1 MAAFQAAD
9 SGKRFNFITRKI
21 HGFIIEISSKVI
33 DKMPDKT
40 FRQYDTVLASC
51 REVFMAKM
59 HDYGT
64 AWRILRTSSI
74 TDQIYI
80 KASRIRSIEEKGA
93 NKVDEGIR
101 PEFVGMIN
109 YSVMALIQLELGAA
123 EEPHMDADI
132 VGAQYNSYLTMAR
145 NLMSDK
151 NHDYGEAWR
160 QMRISSLTDIILM
173 KLLRIK
179 QIEDN
184 KGLTIMSEG
193 LDANYL
199 DIINYSAF
207 ALIMLDFQN
216 KAE

>member
-1 MAAFQAAD
+1 
-9 SGKRFNFITRKI
+9 
-21 HGFIIEISSKVI
+21 
-33 DKMPDKT
+33 MPDKT
-40 FRQYDTVLASC
+40 FKQYDNVISAC
-51 REVFMAKM
+51 RNVFMAKM

-80 KASRIRSIEEKGA
+80 KASRIRSIEEKGES
-93 NKVDEGIR
+93 KVDEGIR
-101 PEFVGMIN
+101 PEFIGMINYSVMALIQLELGAAGIRPEFIGMIN

-123 EEPHMDADI
+123 EEPHMDTDV
-132 VGAQYNSYLTMAR
+132 VGAKYDAYISMAR

-184 KGLTIMSEG
+184 NGLTLISEG
-193 LDANYL
+193 PDANYL
-199 DIINYSAF
+199 DIVNYSAF
-207 ALIMLDFQN
+207 ALIMLDQQN
-216 KAE
+216 

>member
-1 MAAFQAAD
+1 VQRII
-9 SGKRFNFITRKI
+9 SGKRCNFITPKN
-21 HGFIIEISSKVI
+21 HVFFIEIGYKVI
-33 DKMPDKT
+33 DNMPDKT
-40 FRQYDTVLASC
+40 FQQYDKALKAC
-51 REVFMAKM
+51 RNVFMAKM

-64 AWRILRTSSI
+64 AWRILRTTSI

-80 KASRIRSIEEKGA
+80 KASRIRSIEEKGES
-93 NKVDEGIR
+93 KVDEGVK
-101 PEFVGMIN
+101 PEFIGMIN
-109 YSVMALIQLELGAA
+109 YSVMALIQLEMGSV
-123 EEPHMDADI
+123 EEPHMDETV
-132 VGAQYNSYLTMAR
+132 VGAKYDSFVATAR
-145 NLMSDK
+145 NLMADK

-184 KGLTIMSEG
+184 NGLTIMSEG

-207 ALIMLDFQN
+207 ALIMLDEQN
-216 KAE
+216 Q